1 MNARQG
7 LVAVLLAALALGS
20 GWLLWL
26 LRDPRP
32 AQELTGPPR
41 SDYQLIDFSLVVLD
55 ELGRESFAA
64 TGPRLAR
71 HPFAGTIEVSEP
83 LMTLPE
89 RRVEE
94 GREPGQWVARARSA
108 WVSADAE
115 ELRLLREVQV
125 DAPPGARGP
134 AMLLSERLDLFPK
147 AREMRSDVAVTARGP
162 GFILEGIGL
171 EAELDSQRF
180 RLLDEVR
187 ARYAPPQG

>member
-1 MNARQG
+1 MNPRQG
-7 LVAVLLAALALGS
+7 LAIIVLLGLAAAS

-26 LRDPRP
+26 LREPLP
-32 AQELTGPPR
+32 AEALTGPPR

-55 ELGRESFAA
+55 EFGRESFAA

-71 HPFAGTIEVSEP
+71 HPYAGTIEVSEP
-83 LMTLPE
+83 VLTLPE
-89 RRVEE
+89 RGEDS
-94 GREPGQWVARARSA
+94 GRAEGQWVARSRSA

-115 ELRLLREVQV
+115 ELRLLRDVRV

-134 AMLLSERLDLFPK
+134 AHLQSERLDLFPK
-147 AREMRSDVAVTARGP
+147 AREMRSEVAVTASGP
-162 GFILEGIGL
+162 GFILEGVGL